1 MVFFDLLKTFIF
13 LVSSVLLYPVLIL
26 LSASAVYIIWSAGR
40 FLGEWMERA
49 RCGGFDPAKDSPQEF
64 RFPLPVRR
72 YREMLKHLD
81 LHDDAAV
88 AYLMRQ
94 AVAER
99 QGALEKYKILIRLA
113 PALGLLGTLIPMGTA
128 LASVGTGRSI
138 WSARNL
144 FVAFTTTRSRA
155 CCGKHC
161 LSDSFREAPLDRFR
175 YSPDRI
181 HHGGHDAMKF
191 MRNTEHAG
199 DSFDDDPMSSVGNLF
214 DIALVFIVALLFAL
228 MATFGKE
235 FFEGK
240 TAAKVDSSGKIEIIT
255 RQGREVKS
263 LKQSDEKS
271 EGRGV
276 RLGTAY
282 RLEDGTTI
290 YVPEE

>member
-1 MVFFDLLKTFIF
+1 
-13 LVSSVLLYPVLIL
+13 
-26 LSASAVYIIWSAGR
+26 
-40 FLGEWMERA
+40 
-49 RCGGFDPAKDSPQEF
+49 
-64 RFPLPVRR
+64 
-72 YREMLKHLD
+72 
-81 LHDDAAV
+81 
-88 AYLMRQ
+88 
-94 AVAER
+94 
-99 QGALEKYKILIRLA
+99 
-113 PALGLLGTLIPMGTA
+113 
-128 LASVGTGRSI
+128 
-138 WSARNL
+138 
-144 FVAFTTTRSRA
+144 
-155 CCGKHC
+155 
-161 LSDSFREAPLDRFR
+161 
-175 YSPDRI
+175 
-181 HHGGHDAMKF
+181 MKF
-191 MRNTEHAG
+191 IRNTEHAG

-240 TAAKVDSSGKIEIIT
+240 TAAKVESSGKIEIIT

>member
-1 MVFFDLLKTFIF
+1 
-13 LVSSVLLYPVLIL
+13 
-26 LSASAVYIIWSAGR
+26 
-40 FLGEWMERA
+40 
-49 RCGGFDPAKDSPQEF
+49 
-64 RFPLPVRR
+64 
-72 YREMLKHLD
+72 
-81 LHDDAAV
+81 
-88 AYLMRQ
+88 
-94 AVAER
+94 
-99 QGALEKYKILIRLA
+99 
-113 PALGLLGTLIPMGTA
+113 
-128 LASVGTGRSI
+128 
-138 WSARNL
+138 
-144 FVAFTTTRSRA
+144 
-155 CCGKHC
+155 
-161 LSDSFREAPLDRFR
+161 
-175 YSPDRI
+175 
-181 HHGGHDAMKF
+181 MKF
-191 MRNTEHAG
+191 IMNTEHG
-199 DSFDDDPMSSVGNLF
+199 DDSFDDDPMSSVGNLF